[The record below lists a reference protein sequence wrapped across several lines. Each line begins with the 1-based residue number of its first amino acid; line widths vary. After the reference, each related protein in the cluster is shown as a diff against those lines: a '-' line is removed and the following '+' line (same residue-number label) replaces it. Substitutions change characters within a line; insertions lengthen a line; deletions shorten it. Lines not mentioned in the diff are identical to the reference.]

1 MGHPRRKCA
10 GAAPPGEVGQL
21 SGDTCS
27 KCRFA
32 APSPLKEPRPGT
44 WLGCIGKGIA
54 GAGQAHGGRAV
65 RAKKLAAACD
75 PTRGT
80 PEVPR
85 APPSTCEH
93 LRPAP
98 PHRANNEFG
107 ARNFFR
113 TFRELSSEQF
123 RTDNF
128 LGKICS
134 RPVLQRCATYHVL
147 RKIYGGCRI
156 LGPRKTCAGFARGAA
171 PLSVGP
177 SSGSHLGLPS
187 VSDPHEGAIWGTLAE
202 SAREPPLLGR

>member
-1 MGHPRRKCA
+1 METLA
-10 GAAPPGEVGQL
+10 VNAALRHLPPQRNPGRERGRGL
-21 SGDTCS
+21 YG
-27 KCRFA
+27 
-32 APSPLKEPRPGT
+32 PRPQRSQGGFPRLCQKKWDGGT
-44 WLGCIGKGIA
+44 AALSPYLKSRFWLCFG
-54 GAGQAHGGRAV
+54 
-65 RAKKLAAACD
+65 
-75 PTRGT
+75 
-80 PEVPR
+80 
-85 APPSTCEH
+85 
-93 LRPAP
+93 
-98 PHRANNEFG
+98 RANNEFG

-113 TFRELSSEQF
+113 PFRELSSEQF